1 MNKTVT
7 PGDLHGELRVLPSK
21 SASHRAV
28 MMAALARG
36 KTLLEPMQLSKD
48 IGATL
53 ACAQALGLTRGAAVA
68 AGETEGFVRAEIWGG
83 GEAEERPLRE
93 LDCGESGSTLRFFI
107 PLALDGRGPVR
118 LIGHGRLMQRP
129 LTVYQ
134 NLFAPLGVVWR
145 QEGDALTVEGELK
158 SGRFELPGDV
168 SSQFITGLLLAL
180 PKLAGDSE
188 IVVTTPLESRAYVE
202 LTRRVQREFGVTS
215 AWMDGG
221 QTLLVRGGQEAVS
234 PGTLHIEGD
243 WSHAA
248 FYLVA
253 GAIGRGEIR
262 LTGLDPQSAQ
272 GDRAVVEILRDMGA
286 DIRWEGDALVSRA
299 SRLHGLRVDCA
310 QIPDLVPI
318 LAVAMAA
325 AEGDSRIT
333 GAARDSVGGVIECA
347 AVGVRAGVGSPFF
360 GSVESVVSQ
369 LAFSV
374 PAVKAIAF
382 GDGMALAEM
391 RGSEANDAMR
401 MDGDGVTCESN
412 HNGGVTGGI
421 TNGMPVIFRAA
432 IKPTPSIARA
442 QRTVDV
448 AKRENAVLEIAG
460 RHDPCIVPRAVVVM
474 ESILAIALCE
484 LEMDDAAQRALTE

>member
-48 IGATL
+48 ISATL

-83 GEAEERPLRE
+83 GEAEKRPLRE

-107 PLALDGRGPVR
+107 PLAL
-118 LIGHGRLMQRP
+118 
-129 LTVYQ
+129 Q

-145 QEGDALTVEGELK
+145 QAGDALTVEGELK

-180 PKLAGDSE
+180 PRLEGDSE

-215 AWMDGG
+215 AWRDGG

-272 GDRAVVEILRDMGA
+272 GDRAVVGILRDMGA
-286 DIRWEGDALVSRA
+286 DIRWEGSALVSRA

-325 AEGDSRIT
+325 AEGESRIT
-333 GAARDSVGGVIECA
+333 GAARLRIKESDRLSAMA
-347 AVGVRAGVGSPFF
+347 AALTAAGADAAELP
-360 GSVESVVSQ
+360 
-369 LAFSV
+369 
-374 PAVKAIAF
+374 
-382 GDGMALAEM
+382 DG
-391 RGSEANDAMR
+391 
-401 MDGDGVTCESN
+401 
-412 HNGGVTGGI
+412 
-421 TNGMPVIFRAA
+421 
-432 IKPTPSIARA
+432 
-442 QRTVDV
+442 
-448 AKRENAVLEIAG
+448 
-460 RHDPCIVPRAVVVM
+460 
-474 ESILAIALCE
+474 LAIRGGKTLHAAKIEGCNDHRIVMAMTIASALSDGE
-484 LEMDDAAQRALTE
+484 WTITDAEATAKSAPAFWQEFERLGGRAR

>member
-53 ACAQALGLTRGAAVA
+53 ACAQALGLTRGAAMA

-83 GEAEERPLRE
+83 GEAEKRPLRE

-180 PKLAGDSE
+180 PRLEGDSE

-215 AWMDGG
+215 AWRDGG

-234 PGTLHIEGD
+234 PGTLHIE
-243 WSHAA
+243 
-248 FYLVA
+248 
-253 GAIGRGEIR
+253 
-262 LTGLDPQSAQ
+262 
-272 GDRAVVEILRDMGA
+272 RA
-286 DIRWEGDALVSRA
+286 
-299 SRLHGLRVDCA
+299 
-310 QIPDLVPI
+310 
-318 LAVAMAA
+318 
-325 AEGDSRIT
+325 
-333 GAARDSVGGVIECA
+333 
-347 AVGVRAGVGSPFF
+347 
-360 GSVESVVSQ
+360 
-369 LAFSV
+369 
-374 PAVKAIAF
+374 
-382 GDGMALAEM
+382 
-391 RGSEANDAMR
+391 
-401 MDGDGVTCESN
+401 
-412 HNGGVTGGI
+412 
-421 TNGMPVIFRAA
+421 
-432 IKPTPSIARA
+432 
-442 QRTVDV
+442 
-448 AKRENAVLEIAG
+448 
-460 RHDPCIVPRAVVVM
+460 
-474 ESILAIALCE
+474 
-484 LEMDDAAQRALTE
+484 

>member
-83 GEAEERPLRE
+83 GEAEKRPLRE

-118 LIGHGRLMQRP
+118 LIGHGPRL
-129 LTVYQ
+129 
-134 NLFAPLGVVWR
+134 
-145 QEGDALTVEGELK
+145 E
-158 SGRFELPGDV
+158 
-168 SSQFITGLLLAL
+168 
-180 PKLAGDSE
+180 GDSE

-202 LTRRVQREFGVTS
+202 LTRRVQRDFGITS
-215 AWMDGG
+215 AWRDGG

-272 GDRAVVEILRDMGA
+272 GDRAVVGILRDMGA
-286 DIRWEGDALVSRA
+286 DIRWEGDALVARA

-310 QIPDLVPI
+310 QIPALVPI

-325 AEGDSRIT
+325 AEGESRIT
-333 GAARDSVGGVIECA
+333 GAVRLRIKESDRLSAMAAALTAAGADAAELPDGLAIRGGKPLHAAKIEGCNDHRIVMA
-347 AVGVRAGVGSPFF
+347 M
-360 GSVESVVSQ
+360 
-369 LAFSV
+369 
-374 PAVKAIAF
+374 AIASALS
-382 GDGMALAEM
+382 DGEWTITDAEATAKSAPAFWQEFERLGGLA
-391 RGSEANDAMR
+391 R
-401 MDGDGVTCESN
+401 
-412 HNGGVTGGI
+412 
-421 TNGMPVIFRAA
+421 
-432 IKPTPSIARA
+432 
-442 QRTVDV
+442 
-448 AKRENAVLEIAG
+448 
-460 RHDPCIVPRAVVVM
+460 
-474 ESILAIALCE
+474 
-484 LEMDDAAQRALTE
+484 

>member
-7 PGDLHGELRVLPSK
+7 PGYLHGELRVLPSK

-53 ACAQALGLTRGAAVA
+53 ACAQALGLTRGAAMA

-83 GEAEERPLRE
+83 GEAEKRPLRE

-180 PKLAGDSE
+180 PRLEGDSE

-215 AWMDGG
+215 AWLDGG

-286 DIRWEGDALVSRA
+286 DIRWEGSALVSRA

-333 GAARDSVGGVIECA
+333 GAARLRIKESDRLSAMA
-347 AVGVRAGVGSPFF
+347 AALTAAGADAAELP
-360 GSVESVVSQ
+360 
-369 LAFSV
+369 
-374 PAVKAIAF
+374 
-382 GDGMALAEM
+382 DG
-391 RGSEANDAMR
+391 
-401 MDGDGVTCESN
+401 
-412 HNGGVTGGI
+412 
-421 TNGMPVIFRAA
+421 
-432 IKPTPSIARA
+432 
-442 QRTVDV
+442 
-448 AKRENAVLEIAG
+448 
-460 RHDPCIVPRAVVVM
+460 
-474 ESILAIALCE
+474 LAIRGGKTLH
-484 LEMDDAAQRALTE
+484 AAQIEGCNDHRIVMAMTIASALSDGEWTITDAEATAKSAPAFWQEFERLGGRAR